1 MDKEIF
7 QEIRKL
13 SQKYF
18 KHTHHCKYH
27 TERVFSLAMKI
38 AENEKADIEV
48 IKAAALLHDVARS
61 LEDENKIDDHA
72 VEGVIIARRILKK
85 SKFYPEKINDVLHCI
100 KVHRYSKAL
109 EPRSL
114 EAKIIQ
120 DADRLDMLGAI
131 GMARLFSKA
140 GALNNPIHD
149 PTIPPKQKYD
159 GISLTAVNHIY
170 EKLLNSKNKFHTIS
184 AKAISKKRY
193 EFIEKFLE
201 IFLKEW
207 SGKE

>member
-7 QEIRKL
+7 QKIRKL

-18 KHTHHCKYH
+18 KHTHHCKFH
-27 TERVFSLAMKI
+27 TERVWLLAKKI
-38 AENEKADIEV
+38 GENEKADLVV
-48 IKAAALLHDVARS
+48 ITAAALLHDIARS

-72 VEGVIIARRILKK
+72 VEGAKIAREILKK

-109 EPRSL
+109 EPESL

-120 DADRLDMLGAI
+120 DADRLDMIGAI
-131 GMARLFSKA
+131 GIARVFSKA

-149 PTIPPKQKYD
+149 PSIPPKQKYD

-170 EKLLNSKNKFHTIS
+170 EKLLKSKNKFHTNS
-184 AKAISKKRY
+184 AKKISKKRY
-193 EFIEKFLE
+193 EFVKKFLN
-201 IFLKEW
+201 IFLKECI
-207 SGKE
+207 GEE